1 MLNPSKKSCDI
12 TCPAGIEPIC
22 GSDGK
27 TYDNSC
33 MLNYFNCANEANISI
48 KHFGECLAP
57 CPVCDPFD
65 ITPVCAS
72 DDETY
77 MNECYLQRYNCN
89 MPTSERIFKQHD
101 GECEIFHACHSICP
115 PVWEPGTTNITIS
128 FTGRCPAIDLSD
140 FKVSIS
146 YFQFAVVMG

>member
-1 MLNPSKKSCDI
+1 
-12 TCPAGIEPIC
+12 
-22 GSDGK
+22 
-27 TYDNSC
+27 
-33 MLNYFNCANEANISI
+33 MLNYFNCANDAKIEI

-77 MNECYLQRYNCN
+77 MNECYLRKYNCN
-89 MPTSERIFKQHD
+89 MPTSEQIFKQHD

-115 PVWEPGTTNITIS
+115 PVWEPGVYQNSWFRGT
-128 FTGRCPAIDLSD
+128 
-140 FKVSIS
+140 FKLNCH
-146 YFQFAVVMG
+146 FL

>member
-1 MLNPSKKSCDI
+1 
-12 TCPAGIEPIC
+12 
-22 GSDGK
+22 
-27 TYDNSC
+27 
-33 MLNYFNCANEANISI
+33 MLNYFNCANDAKIEI

-77 MNECYLQRYNCN
+77 MNECYLRKYNCN
-89 MPTSERIFKQHD
+89 MPTSEQIFKQND

-115 PVWEPGTTNITIS
+115 PLWEPGLYRNSWFRGTCKLNCHFCSLWKRWFDT
-128 FTGRCPAIDLSD
+128 
-140 FKVSIS
+140 
-146 YFQFAVVMG
+146 Q

>member
-1 MLNPSKKSCDI
+1 MFLTLYKKRCDI

-22 GSDGK
+22 GTDGK
-27 TYDNSC
+27 TYDNTC
-33 MLNYFNCANEANISI
+33 MLDYFNCANDAKISV
-48 KHFGECLAP
+48 KHYGECLAP

-77 MNECYLQRYNCN
+77 MNECYLRKYNCN
-89 MPTSERIFKQHD
+89 MPTSEQIFKQHD

-115 PVWEPGTTNITIS
+115 PVWEPGSYQNS
-128 FTGRCPAIDLSD
+128 C
-140 FKVSIS
+140 SIKHRI
-146 YFQFAVVMG
+146 